1 MSCDREDVIKI
12 AKDLHMRPTEE
23 DIQYVIDNFDNEAD
37 ADPTGDWTLWIENLL
52 SSHLDLPQFPPPK
65 KIRHFLFDTTTG
77 EVQLDLGEITELEAE
92 GYEDGSLRAITEHQL
107 IVEQAIVQIRKDV
120 ADGDVTALE
129 GLLQLIPLKTLK
141 DFLPEEGL

>member
-23 DIQYVIDNFDNEAD
+23 DIQYVIKHFDSEAD

-52 SSHLDLPQFPPPK
+52 CSHLDLPQFPPPK
-65 KIRHFLFDTTTG
+65 KIRHFLYDMTTG
-77 EVQLDLGEITELEAE
+77 EVELDLGEITELEAE
-92 GYEDGSLRAITEHQL
+92 NYEDGSLRAITEHQL
-107 IVEQAIVQIRKDV
+107 LVEQVLVQIRKDV
-120 ADGDVTALE
+120 ECGDVTAIE

-141 DFLPEEGL
+141 DFLPEEGV